1 MGSGYTVEGQ
11 VTGEEKFGGIQI
23 EVTPSYRRRGCS
35 FWYMSRYGKSPIPEG
50 STPREQEL
58 EGGSAIYMELRRS
71 RPARLS
77 DFFES
82 RELLAEIDRLTL
94 RGLMP
99 SWHAESS
106 GRPGV
111 CMR

>member
-35 FWYMSRYGKSPIPEG
+35 FWYMSSHGKSPIPED
-50 STPREQEL
+50 STPREQKL
-58 EGGSAIYMELRRS
+58 EGGNAIYMELRGS
-71 RPARLS
+71 RPAKLS

-99 SWHAESS
+99 PTHVESS
-106 GRPGV
+106 GRLKV